1 MLKEKPRILSEIV
14 VDVDSRVYKLAAEAR
29 RRVHLTDYLRN
40 ELPEGLS
47 AGVLG
52 CNIRPDG
59 TLVVI
64 ASSPEWANR
73 LRFESAR
80 LLQIGQA
87 LESQVQSI
95 KLRVANSVTG

>member
-1 MLKEKPRILSEIV
+1 MLNKEPKLLSELVIE
-14 VDVDSRVYKLAAEAR
+14 VDSRVHKLAAEAR
-29 RRVHLTDYLRN
+29 RRVRLTDHLRN
-40 ELPEGLS
+40 QLPEALS

-87 LESQVQSI
+87 LETQVQRV
-95 KLRVANSVTG
+95 KLRVANTDTG

>member
-1 MLKEKPRILSEIV
+1 MLKEKPKILSEIV

-29 RRVHLTDYLRN
+29 RRVHLTDYLRSQ
-40 ELPEGLS
+40 LPEGLS

-59 TLVVI
+59 TLIVI

-80 LLQIGQA
+80 LLRIGQA

-95 KLRVANSVTG
+95 KLRVANTFTG

>member
-1 MLKEKPRILSEIV
+1 MLKKKLKLLSELVI
-14 VDVDSRVYKLAAEAR
+14 DVDSRVHKLATEAR
-29 RRVHLTDYLRN
+29 RRVHLTDHLRN
-40 ELPEGLS
+40 QLPEALS

-87 LESQVQSI
+87 LETQVQRV
-95 KLRVANSVTG
+95 KLRVANTVTG

>member
-1 MLKEKPRILSEIV
+1 MFELVCEA
-14 VDVDSRVYKLAAEAR
+14 DSRVHKLAAEAR
-29 RRVHLTDYLRN
+29 RRVHLADHMRDQ
-40 ELPEGLS
+40 LPESLS
-47 AGVLG
+47 AGVLA

-80 LLQIGQA
+80 LLQIGRA
-87 LESQVQSI
+87 LEADVQRV
-95 KLRVANSVTG
+95 KLRVAKTVTS